1 MTIEFN
7 KILFN
12 LSIASC
18 LALTGA
24 NASTFIDKKTGL
36 MWQDTKDT
44 IEEPTTYDDAIEY
57 CKKLPLEGYSDWRVP
72 TITELKSI
80 VDYNKYDPAIID
92 GFKNVLSDYYW
103 SSSPNVSGS
112 SGAWFVYFSNGY
124 DYWGNKSNS
133 RLVRCVRDSK
143 ETLQIDSFS
152 SLLEKAQK
160 YEIDKKLDEPQK
172 KEIIKGQFEKTADF
186 EARVAKEEE
195 RYEKAMAEY
204 KTKYE
209 AFLIKSKKKAIL
221 KSLQIY
227 YGKPFLKGL
236 EYDADKETFSG
247 DLKFENDDTTID
259 IKFKMPPKE
268 AEKFYNSY
276 ENLKYEV
283 VFESDK
289 KSIKGKKLQFMFDK
303 KLYTIALLEE
313 DGIEHDLSD
322 DE

>member
-12 LSIASC
+12 LSIVSC
-18 LALTGA
+18 LAITGA
-24 NASTFIDKKTGL
+24 TASTFVDKKTGL

-44 IEEPTTYDDAIEY
+44 IEEPTIYDDAINY
-57 CKKLPLEGYSDWRVP
+57 CNKITLSGYDDWRLP
-72 TITELKSI
+72 TIGELKSI

-92 GFKNVLSDYYW
+92 GFNNVVAGFYW
-103 SSSPNVSGS
+103 SSSPDVSDS
-112 SGAWFVYFSNGY
+112 SAAWYVYFNGGY
-124 DYWGNKSNS
+124 DAWDFRSNS
-133 RLVRCVRDSK
+133 FLVRCVRDSK

-172 KEIIKGQFEKTADF
+172 KEITKGQFEKTADF
-186 EARVAKEEE
+186 EVRLAKEEE

-227 YGKPFLKGL
+227 YGKPFLQGL
-236 EYDADKETFSG
+236 EYDADKELFSG
-247 DLKFENDDTTID
+247 DLKFENDDTTIN
-259 IKFKMPPKE
+259 IELKMVPKE
-268 AEKFYNSY
+268 AEKFSNNY
-276 ENLKYEV
+276 ESLKYEV
-283 VFESDK
+283 VFESDNE
-289 KSIKGKKLQFMFDK
+289 SIKGKMLQFKFDK
-303 KLYTIALLEE
+303 KLYQIPLVGENEIIDKL
-313 DGIEHDLSD
+313 
-322 DE
+322 